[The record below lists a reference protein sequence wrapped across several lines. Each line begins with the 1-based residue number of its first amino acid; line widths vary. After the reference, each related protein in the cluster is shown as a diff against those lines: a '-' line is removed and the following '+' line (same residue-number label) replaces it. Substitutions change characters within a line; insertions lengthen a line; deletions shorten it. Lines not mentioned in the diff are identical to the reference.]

1 MVQPPFLQQ
10 ITPTFPPKINGL
22 ADSAVLIA
30 QTLARQFEIQTRFIV
45 GDPRWVGPREHLG
58 FPVTKV
64 RSRSAPTLQNL
75 LHNLPTVLHY
85 EGYGYAQRGYPRW
98 LKGGLKQWRGQFPQ
112 APLLTLFHEVYP
124 YHAKPPWTSSFWL
137 SPLQRRL
144 VGQLIRLS
152 RAVITSKESYAQL
165 LAEIEPTAAEKTIA
179 LPIISTIGEPETPP
193 SPLRERPRRLIV
205 FGHPNSRRLVYGRDR
220 PLLLQACQ
228 ELGIVAIDDV
238 GVSTELSELS
248 GQLALP
254 VVEHGVIAAAAVQ
267 QLMAGAIAGFTSFIP
282 PDYLAKSSVYA
293 AFCAYGLIPI
303 MGQGAQQM
311 MDGLKTQTHYWVV
324 NPDAALNLALGSQIA
339 QNATNWYRQHDLQ
352 TYTQTLL
359 SALIG

>member
-1 MVQPPFLQQ
+1 MQQ
-10 ITPTFPPKINGL
+10 IVPTFPPNVNGL

-30 QTLARQFEIQTRFIV
+30 RTLAQQFEIQTRFIV

-64 RSRSAPTLQNL
+64 RSRSPQTLQSL
-75 LHNLPTVLHY
+75 LQNVPTVLHY

-98 LKGGLKQWRGQFPQ
+98 LKSGLNQWQGQSPQ
-112 APLLTLFHEVYP
+112 PPLLTLFHEVYP

-137 SPLQRRL
+137 APLQRRL

-152 RAVITSKESYAQL
+152 RAIITSKESYAAL

-179 LPIISTIGEPETPP
+179 MPIISTIGEPETPP
-193 SPLRERPRRLIV
+193 PPLRERPRRLIV

-220 PLLLQACQ
+220 ALLLQACQ

-238 GVSTELSELS
+238 GVSAEMPELAQ
-248 GQLALP
+248 QLAIS
-254 VVEHGVIAAAAVQ
+254 VKEHGVISAAAVR
-267 QLMAGAIAGFTSFIP
+267 QLMTQAIAGFTSFIP

-303 MGQGAQQM
+303 MGQGATQM
-311 MDGLKTQTHYWVV
+311 MDGLEAHSHYWVV
-324 NPDAALNLALGSQIA
+324 NPETSLNLLVGSQIA
-339 QNATNWYRQHDLQ
+339 QNATHWYRQHDLQ
-352 TYTQTLL
+352 TYTQALL